1 MPPRI
6 LVGTSEIAKYVHNLT
21 KGFRELGFEADSLVL
36 PEGRNKFYP
45 DIEYTLKAPQ
55 FLEDTTYF
63 RKNNGSVGIR
73 TSRAFADFVKRYD
86 IFVFFAGTSLLPRM
100 IDLPTLKSMG
110 KTIISR
116 HCGSEVRDTEL
127 ARIFWKDHDNEY
139 PLYQRDSALKKPAC
153 ASEYDIFSLSRY
165 YASLANKLHTIRMAE
180 RHSDMVVSG
189 APSQTLGIRPYFQ
202 TGPIFDLREF
212 SFRIPRRT
220 VPVILHAPSSME
232 FKKTPLILKAL
243 DELRN
248 EGVAFHL
255 ELLNGVPHQ
264 EVRSKLTEAD
274 ILIDQLSCGCG
285 TLAYEGMAS
294 GCVVLGGHKDS
305 ASPLPRNR
313 PIVHITA
320 KSIKERLHEVISN
333 VRLRTRLAVDGREY
347 INGGYGS
354 PASVAQYMLDALAR
368 DRVGDADL
376 YPTLFAER
384 AFIPAGEH
392 IPKYLRELSLTIL
405 QRHGT
410 HPDIDLERLANS
422 GLLPDFS
429 ESALAAISKWDVSR
443 LKAEGPWVLSGPNA
457 TYGMPRHS

>member
-21 KGFRELGFEADSLVL
+21 KGFRELGLEADSLVL
-36 PEGRNKFYP
+36 PDGRNKFYP
-45 DIEYTLKAPQ
+45 DTEYTLTKPQ
-55 FLEDTTYF
+55 FLDETTFF
-63 RKNNGSVGIR
+63 RKNDGSVGIR
-73 TSRAFADFVKRYD
+73 TSRVFADFIKRYD

-110 KTIISR
+110 KTVISR
-116 HCGSEVRDTEL
+116 QCGSEVRDTEL

-139 PLYQRDSALKKPAC
+139 PLRDSAIEKLAC
-153 ASEYDIFSLSRY
+153 ASQYDIFGLSRY
-165 YASLANKLHTIRMAE
+165 YPSLANKLHTIRMAE
-180 RHSDMVVSG
+180 RYSDMIVSG

-220 VPVILHAPSSME
+220 VPVILHAPSNME
-232 FKKTPLILKAL
+232 FKKTPLILEAL

-255 ELLNGVPHQ
+255 ELITGVPHH

-313 PIVHITA
+313 PVVHITA
-320 KSIKERLHEVISN
+320 NSIKERLYEVISN

-347 INGGYGS
+347 INSGYGS
-354 PASVAQYMLDALAR
+354 PASVAQYMIDALAR
-368 DRVGDADL
+368 DRLGDADL

-384 AFIPAGEH
+384 AFIPEGEN
-392 IPKYLRELSLTIL
+392 IPNYLRELSLTIL

-429 ESALAAISKWDVSR
+429 GDALAAIPKWDVSR
-443 LKAEGPWVLSGPNA
+443 LKEEGPWVLSGPNA
-457 TYGMPRHS
+457 TYGMPGHF